1 MGGLLQPD
9 SPHNLSLEQGLAQ
22 GFIDAHSRQSLSEL
36 ESALVLVE
44 NAQSTDDQ
52 QQSVLP
58 VVTAMEFGLIREEVG
73 LRILELQMNT
83 GGLRDSAGQIMSL
96 EQAED
101 KRLLTPRA
109 LNKLQSR
116 LQRRELIDPNTAE
129 KLNLNELQ
137 QRCVHDHDSGLL
149 LFPVKQQPGGTV
161 CLRSGRKVGIF
172 RAVQEGLIDRK
183 VTVRLLE
190 AQLFGGGIADPRSGH
205 RLTIEEA
212 VRHGLL
218 DQDLACAMLARQL
231 QNGGILDPFSG
242 ERLDLEESIRRDL
255 LSSRLAVLVLE
266 SLWAFMGILWPESG
280 ELLPIVEALQQ
291 GVISG
296 ELSRNI
302 LRQRHAI
309 GALYNPETLQV
320 LPLNQAAEEAFEP
333 SVISSLKDIHIPDV
347 LTSMN
352 QSGTPS
358 LNRSSWGSTS
368 STPPPSSP
376 SPSSST
382 ERPVWDSTPAEG
394 MDPEEQAKHKLLFHL
409 MTHSY
414 VDAHSGKRLVLLDS
428 ELVDLVKATDLVA
441 RDSVY
446 GSPVEP
452 QSSLTKDE
460 QGKLQMVRQFSLKDK
475 ALSEKHHEVEEES
488 SKEVTLSKEFEM
500 NGTSSQKER
509 YGGENDNNM
518 PHKPSI
524 TVESDVAFGAK
535 NKVGISKDAKV
546 KAQKKEISDLESLT
560 ASAKH
565 IEGEL
570 TKGPKVS
577 VATESNPGDID
588 LQETTTTV
596 ERKTV
601 TAPLKSEGD
610 FRLLKESIPK
620 VTKTIED
627 VNSTKSDDW
636 KGINYSQTE
645 SGKIKQNVPITETD
659 SKHAEPQIDV
669 LPVEKEEEDVELRK
683 LVLELKQGGLMT
695 DEGERLL
702 PDEAVAQGVLPGHT
716 AVKLMAKA
724 GLFGGF
730 IDASSGESLSMED
743 VMQEGLL
750 DEDLMWSVLKSD
762 KTLAGVVDVNK
773 KQICGVREAAQAGLI
788 DPNTAARLL
797 EAQVAS
803 GGIVDLR
810 RDKKVSVTL
819 AANLGLIEENQ
830 RDELVALEK
839 ACKGKDTDS
848 ATALTKASL
857 QLQME
862 GVIDPESKSPVPL
875 EQAIQKGLIQSKEAY
890 QVLARQVAEGGIVHH
905 ASGLRLSVSDAVD
918 RGLVDRSIAPGL
930 EELEWVYRGR
940 VSPSSHPEAVNFQAS
955 TGAILDPES
964 GCKLTLTEAVSK
976 GLLDEDIASEAM
988 ASSTV
993 TQGVLDPQTARIVP
1007 YSELVNQGTIDIET
1021 GKRFLEVKPFRG
1033 VYDVQTRENLT
1044 VPEAVASKQVD
1055 PVPALRLLQSQANSG
1070 GIIDISTGERLPLME
1085 ACKRGLVGVKMVR
1098 EIAANQFLKGGL
1110 VDPATGQQV
1119 PSLNDA
1125 IAKGLI
1131 SRDIAS
1137 NIQEKLA
1144 YVEMEV
1150 DEGSATPVASSSDTY
1165 SPSII
1170 MSVSCPESPEYL
1182 SDVNT
1187 EHSSTSTLSKTG
1199 SEITEDDGKTLTS
1212 VVSDQATLYD
1222 PSTEEDKVEVAL
1234 EEKTSVEPDQSLDL
1248 LSKFA
1253 ANVEKR
1259 IQKTIEEIVPQ
1270 EDINKPEPLP
1280 AQKLDKKLQPG
1291 KSQTNKKQ
1299 KGKDLRDS
1307 VAESIQARVYDTD
1320 TDSQEGKG
1328 ATILKSDGEP
1338 VKVEKKSYGPSN
1350 VSTSV
1355 VHHVSE
1361 DENLKGFVAKDTRD
1375 DRESKGSTEL
1385 SQWSEEVLR
1394 KIDVAAQKDD
1404 DDVDVR
1410 GTRVET
1416 EKPLKVE
1423 IKSSTD
1429 VEQSDDLL
1437 TSKVTQSKSKKK
1449 RKNKKNGKG
1458 KEVESETLSPEIEH
1472 SSQIDQA
1479 DAHIERQTEAIVVTD
1494 EPASQDKNEKSQ
1506 IGSQAASTEP
1516 PSGESEAKDEKKIEA
1531 ENNLVKQGQEAGPA
1545 TLEFTEDAIEPEK
1558 DAVKTIMLKDT
1569 EGGVKKE
1576 KMTREQQKVKVGENV
1591 SVSQQPEQTDSSRE
1605 VKKFKDQELPQKSN
1619 LPDNEKAALILKA
1632 KESILKKVFEKG
1644 VSEKQTAEELQ
1655 ALRSEVTKKESRG
1668 TSVEDVKTQTLPS
1681 KTDGVESHDVK
1692 DDGVKRP
1699 SGPPR
1704 DQVEELSVEEN
1715 KTGLMGVKED
1725 TAIEKNSVKEDRETE
1740 LLEASSDER
1749 EHKMG
1754 FEKEDIQ
1761 KNIEATPSLQPKE
1774 TQQSKRSRKH
1784 KKNKS
1789 QKMTDK
1795 TEPDL
1800 KTLLTPEK
1808 VDSELTS
1815 TKMIKKSDMTEDQ
1828 RMDGYSNGQST
1839 SDVIRPTVGK
1849 EANEVETSEN
1859 DAKEDETSQQS
1870 LLDLHQSEEPSSLPE
1885 EHIQSTDSTSP
1896 EKEESK
1902 ESPSETKLAG
1912 ESIDVPQET
1921 TTCKPDIQPT
1931 AQSTVPCL
1939 QTGKKTGKS
1948 KKKKK
1953 HQPPEVKSITVAESK
1968 SLKDQQQNLESP
1980 VSAEEASTESDSPK
1994 VPESDTATE
2003 SWEEDDVRD
2012 SQEVI
2017 KEVMTPKTGKV
2028 RSSRSS
2034 FKKVPFLKCYKDCFR
2049 RECLLYLLHT
2059 HSNNQ

>member
-22 GFIDAHSRQSLSEL
+22 GFIDTHTRQSLSEL
-36 ESALVLVE
+36 QNALVLVE
-44 NAQSTDDQ
+44 NSKSTDDQ
-52 QQSVLP
+52 QQNVLP
-58 VVTAMEFGLIREEVG
+58 VATAMEVGLIGEEVG

-101 KRLLTPRA
+101 KRLLTPRV

-116 LQRRELIDPNTAE
+116 LQRRELINPNTAE
-129 KLNLNELQ
+129 KLNLYELQ
-137 QRCVHDHDSGLL
+137 QRCVHDSDSGLL
-149 LFPVKQQPGGTV
+149 LFPVEQQPGGTV

-231 QNGGILDPFSG
+231 QNGGILDPLSG

-280 ELLPIVEALQQ
+280 ELLPIVEAFQQ

-320 LPLNQAAEEAFEP
+320 LPLNQAAEEALEP

-358 LNRSSWGSTS
+358 LNRLSWGSTS

-382 ERPVWDSTPAEG
+382 EGPVWDSTPTQG

-414 VDAHSGKRLVLLDS
+414 VDAHTGKRLVLLDS
-428 ELVDLVKATDLVA
+428 ELVELVKATELVA

-446 GSPVEP
+446 RSQVEP
-452 QSSLTKDE
+452 QTSLTRDE
-460 QGKLQMVRQFSLKDK
+460 QGKLQMVRQFSLKAK
-475 ALSEKHHEVEEES
+475 TLSEKHHEVEEES
-488 SKEVTLSKEFEM
+488 SNEVTLSKEFEM
-500 NGTSSQKER
+500 NGKSSQKER
-509 YGGENDNNM
+509 YDGENDNM
-518 PHKPSI
+518 PHKPSE
-524 TVESDVAFGAK
+524 TVERDLAFGAK
-535 NKVGISKDAKV
+535 NEIDISKDAKV

-560 ASAKH
+560 ASAEHLK
-565 IEGEL
+565 EEL
-570 TKGPKVS
+570 TKGRKVS
-577 VATESNPGDID
+577 VATESKPRDTD

-596 ERKTV
+596 GRKTV
-601 TAPLKSEGD
+601 TTPLKSEGD
-610 FRLLKESIPK
+610 LRLLKESVPK
-620 VTKTIED
+620 VAKTNED
-627 VNSTKSDDW
+627 AHSTQSDDW
-636 KGINYSQTE
+636 KGVKYSQTE
-645 SGKIKQNVPITETD
+645 SGKIKQKVPITETD

-669 LPVEKEEEDVELRK
+669 LESPVEKEEEDAKLRK

-716 AVKLMAKA
+716 AVKLMAQA

-762 KTLAGVVDVNK
+762 KTLAGVVDVDK
-773 KQICGVREAAQAGLI
+773 RQICGVREAAQAGMI

-830 RDELVALEK
+830 RDELMALEK
-839 ACKGKDTDS
+839 AYKGKDTDS

-930 EELEWVYRGR
+930 EELEWVYQGR

-1007 YSELVNQGTIDIET
+1007 YLELVNQGTIDIET

-1033 VYDVQTRENLT
+1033 VHDVQTRENLT

-1085 ACKRGLVGVKMVR
+1085 ACNRGLVGDKMVR
-1098 EIAANQFLKGGL
+1098 EIAINQFLKGGL
-1110 VDPATGQQV
+1110 VDPVTGQQV
-1119 PSLNDA
+1119 SSLNDA

-1137 NIQEKLA
+1137 DIQEKLA
-1144 YVEMEV
+1144 FVEMEV
-1150 DEGSATPVASSSDTY
+1150 EEGSATPVASSSDTY

-1170 MSVSCPESPEYL
+1170 MSVSCPDSPENL

-1187 EHSSTSTLSKTG
+1187 ERSSTSTLSKTG
-1199 SEITEDDGKTLTS
+1199 SEITDDDGKTLTS
-1212 VVSDQATLYD
+1212 VVSDQPTLYD
-1222 PSTEEDKVEVAL
+1222 PTEEDKVEVPV

-1253 ANVEKR
+1253 INVEKR

-1270 EDINKPEPLP
+1270 EDTNKPEPLP
-1280 AQKLDKKLQPG
+1280 TQKLDEKLQTG

-1299 KGKDLRDS
+1299 KGKDLKDS
-1307 VAESIQARVYDTD
+1307 VAESIQTSVHDTD
-1320 TDSQEGKG
+1320 KNSQEQKG
-1328 ATILKSDGEP
+1328 DTILKS
-1338 VKVEKKSYGPSN
+1338 
-1350 VSTSV
+1350 
-1355 VHHVSE
+1355 
-1361 DENLKGFVAKDTRD
+1361 KDTRD
-1375 DRESKGSTEL
+1375 DRQSKGSTEL

-1404 DDVDVR
+1404 DVDES

-1416 EKPLKVE
+1416 EKPLEVE
-1423 IKSSTD
+1423 IKSITD
-1429 VEQSDDLL
+1429 VEQSDDIL
-1437 TSKVTQSKSKKK
+1437 TSRVTQSKSKKK

-1458 KEVESETLSPEIEH
+1458 KEAESETLSPEIEH
-1472 SSQIDQA
+1472 LSQIDQA
-1479 DAHIERQTEAIVVTD
+1479 DAHIEWQTEAIVVTN
-1494 EPASQDKNEKSQ
+1494 EPVSQEKNVKSQ
-1506 IGSQAASTEP
+1506 IGSQADSTRP
-1516 PSGESEAKDEKKIEA
+1516 PSGQSEVKDKKKIEA

-1558 DAVKTIMLKDT
+1558 DVVKTIMLKDT

-1576 KMTREQQKVKVGENV
+1576 KMTREHQKVKVGEKV
-1591 SVSQQPEQTDSSRE
+1591 SVSQQPEQTDSSQE
-1605 VKKFKDQELPQKSN
+1605 VKKNKEQELPQKSN

-1668 TSVEDVKTQTLPS
+1668 TSVEDVKTPTLPS
-1681 KTDGVESHDVK
+1681 KIDGVESHDVK

-1704 DQVEELSVEEN
+1704 DKEEELSVKEH
-1715 KTGLMGVKED
+1715 KMGLMGVKED
-1725 TAIEKNSVKEDRETE
+1725 TAVEQRSVKEDRETK
-1740 LLEASSDER
+1740 LLEVSSDER

-1754 FEKEDIQ
+1754 FGKEDIQ
-1761 KNIEATPSLQPKE
+1761 NNIEATPSLQPKE
-1774 TQQSKRSRKH
+1774 TQQSKRSRKN
-1784 KKNKS
+1784 KKSKS

-1795 TEPDL
+1795 TEPDIE
-1800 KTLLTPEK
+1800 TILTPEK
-1808 VDSELTS
+1808 DDSEVTS
-1815 TKMIKKSDMTEDQ
+1815 TKMITKSAMTEDQ
-1828 RMDGYSNGQST
+1828 RMDGYSNSESA
-1839 SDVIRPTVGK
+1839 SDVIRPIVGK
-1849 EANEVETSEN
+1849 EANEEETSEN
-1859 DAKEDETSQQS
+1859 DAKEAETSQQS
-1870 LLDLHQSEEPSSLPE
+1870 QINLHQSEEPSSPSE
-1885 EHIQSTDSTSP
+1885 EHIESTEATS
-1896 EKEESK
+1896 EKEESQ
-1902 ESPSETKLAG
+1902 ESPLETKNAG
-1912 ESIDVPQET
+1912 ESIDGSQEI

-1931 AQSTVPCL
+1931 AQSMVPGT

-1953 HQPPEVKSITVAESK
+1953 LQPEVKSVSVAESK

-1980 VSAEEASTESDSPK
+1980 GSAEEASTESDSPK

-2003 SWEEDDVRD
+2003 SWKEGEDDVRD

-2034 FKKVPFLKCYKDCFR
+2034 EKVPFLKFHKDCFR
-2049 RECLLYLLHT
+2049 RECLLHLLHT
-2059 HSNNQ
+2059 HLNTQ

>member
-1 MGGLLQPD
+1 MMGGLLQPD

-22 GFIDAHSRQSLSEL
+22 GFIDAHTRQSLSEL

-44 NAQSTDDQ
+44 NAKSTDDQ

-58 VVTAMEFGLIREEVG
+58 VVTAMELGLIREEMG

-101 KRLLTPRA
+101 KILLTPRA

-255 LSSRLAVLVLE
+255 LSPRLAVLVLE

-320 LPLNQAAEEAFEP
+320 LPLNQAAEEALEP

-382 ERPVWDSTPAEG
+382 ERLVWDSTPAEG

-460 QGKLQMVRQFSLKDK
+460 QGELQMVRQLSLKDK
-475 ALSEKHHEVEEES
+475 ALSEKPHEVEEES
-488 SKEVTLSKEFEM
+488 SNEVTLSKEFKM

-509 YGGENDNNM
+509 YGRENDNNM

-524 TVESDVAFGAK
+524 TVESDLAFGAK

-577 VATESNPGDID
+577 VATESNPGDIH

-620 VTKTIED
+620 VAKTNED
-627 VNSTKSDDW
+627 VSSTQSDDW
-636 KGINYSQTE
+636 KDLNYSQTE

-659 SKHAEPQIDV
+659 AKHAEPQIDV
-669 LPVEKEEEDVELRK
+669 LPVEKEEEDAELRK

-702 PDEAVAQGVLPGHT
+702 PDEAVAQGVLPGHA
-716 AVKLMAKA
+716 AVKLMAQA

-730 IDASSGESLSMED
+730 VDASSAESLSMED
-743 VMQEGLL
+743 VMQAGLL

-773 KQICGVREAAQAGLI
+773 RQICGVREAAQAGLI

-803 GGIVDLR
+803 GGIVDLH
-810 RDKKVSVTL
+810 RDKKLSVTL

-839 ACKGKDTDS
+839 AYKGKDTDS

-940 VSPSSHPEAVNFQAS
+940 VSPSSHPEAVNFQAA

-976 GLLDEDIASEAM
+976 GLLDDDIASEAM
-988 ASSTV
+988 ASYTV
-993 TQGVLDPQTARIVP
+993 TQGVLDPQTAHIVP
-1007 YSELVNQGTIDIET
+1007 YSELVNQGKIDIET

-1033 VYDVQTRENLT
+1033 VYDVRTRENLT

-1055 PVPALRLLQSQANSG
+1055 PVPALRLLQSQADSG

-1085 ACKRGLVGVKMVR
+1085 ACKRGLIGDKMVR
-1098 EIAANQFLKGGL
+1098 EIATNQFLKGGL

-1131 SRDIAS
+1131 SRDIAL

-1170 MSVSCPESPEYL
+1170 MSVSCPESPENL

-1212 VVSDQATLYD
+1212 VVSDQSTLYD

-1234 EEKTSVEPDQSLDL
+1234 EKKTSVEPDQSLDL

-1259 IQKTIEEIVPQ
+1259 IQKTIDEIVPQ
-1270 EDINKPEPLP
+1270 EEFNKPEPLP
-1280 AQKLDKKLQPG
+1280 AQKLDEKLQQS

-1299 KGKDLRDS
+1299 KGKNLRDS
-1307 VAESIQARVYDTD
+1307 VAESIQARVYNTD
-1320 TDSQEGKG
+1320 TDLQEGKG
-1328 ATILKSDGEP
+1328 ATILKSDEEP

-1355 VHHVSE
+1355 DHHVSE

-1375 DRESKGSTEL
+1375 DRERKGSTEL
-1385 SQWSEEVLR
+1385 SQWSEEALR

-1404 DDVDVR
+1404 DDDVDKR

-1458 KEVESETLSPEIEH
+1458 KEVESETLSPAIEH

-1494 EPASQDKNEKSQ
+1494 EPASKDKNEKSQ
-1506 IGSQAASTEP
+1506 IGSQAASIGP

-1545 TLEFTEDAIEPEK
+1545 TLEFAEDAIEPEK
-1558 DAVKTIMLKDT
+1558 DAVKTLMLKDT

-1576 KMTREQQKVKVGENV
+1576 KMTREQQKVKVGEKV
-1591 SVSQQPEQTDSSRE
+1591 SVSQQPEQTDSSQE
-1605 VKKFKDQELPQKSN
+1605 VKKNKEQELPQKSN
-1619 LPDNEKAALILKA
+1619 LPDKEKAALILKA

-1668 TSVEDVKTQTLPS
+1668 TSVEDLKTQSLPS
-1681 KTDGVESHDVK
+1681 KIDGVESHDVK

-1704 DQVEELSVEEN
+1704 DQVEELSVGEN
-1715 KTGLMGVKED
+1715 KMGLMVVKED

-1754 FEKEDIQ
+1754 FGKEDIQ
-1761 KNIEATPSLQPKE
+1761 KGIEATPSLQPKE

-1789 QKMTDK
+1789 QKITDR

-1815 TKMIKKSDMTEDQ
+1815 TKMAKKYAMTG
-1828 RMDGYSNGQST
+1828 DGYSNGQST

-1885 EHIQSTDSTSP
+1885 EHIQLTDSTSS
-1896 EKEESK
+1896 EKEESQ
-1902 ESPSETKLAG
+1902 ESSSETKLAG
-1912 ESIDVPQET
+1912 ESLDVPQET
-1921 TTCKPDIQPT
+1921 TTCKQDIQPT
-1931 AQSTVPCL
+1931 AQSMVPGL
-1939 QTGKKTGKS
+1939 QTGKKTGKN

-1953 HQPPEVKSITVAESK
+1953 HQSPEVKSITVAESK

-2003 SWEEDDVRD
+2003 SWEEGEDDARD

-2049 RECLLYLLHT
+2049 RECLLHLLHT
-2059 HSNNQ
+2059 HSKYQ